1 MKHHL
6 KWIVVYMAMGK
17 CLHVG
22 GTFVLARKFS
32 ATRFWDDVY
41 NNNVT
46 VCYVS
51 SIIDHV
57 YMSML

>member
-1 MKHHL
+1 
-6 KWIVVYMAMGK
+6 MAMGK

-51 SIIDHV
+51 IMGCV
-57 YMSML
+57 YTWIYCGLTLRAVCW